1 MWSRIDSR
9 INTAL
14 NRIRKV
20 FRGVLVRVNSTG
32 GVQTVQAKGLAG
44 ESLQD
49 AELFQHYGFTSNPL
63 KGTMAVVVPV
73 NGKTSHS
80 IIIATEHATYRLKE
94 LKSGEVAL
102 YTDEGSSIILKRG
115 RIIEV
120 NCDEYIV
127 NARNKYQVNTV
138 NYGVTATDKAEFET
152 PLLKGSNEVAD
163 GNSTMNKMREI
174 YDEHDHNHGGDAG
187 ITDVPNQPM

>member
-1 MWSRIDSR
+1 MWNRIDLR

-80 IIIATEHATYRLKE
+80 IIIATEHATYRLKK

-187 ITDVPNQPM
+187 ITDAPNQTM

>member
-187 ITDVPNQPM
+187 ITDVPNQTM